1 MGGTMKRNLESTIA
15 FLRNR
20 GTLLVAAALLAA
32 PVNSALAD
40 RGGTDRPHLGKCDT
54 AFGPLPPT
62 FPAVAEISLS
72 CHFRHLGRTTG
83 WIVQTIDL
91 AGPPVNGV
99 APLRVTNGRI
109 TYVAANG
116 DQLHS
121 TFEDYTAGF
130 NLASGEI
137 AFASIETIVG
147 GTGRFS
153 DASGET
159 FVEGHA
165 SAVTLT
171 GFYVAL
177 GTISY

>member
-1 MGGTMKRNLESTIA
+1 MGGAMKRNQGSTMA
-15 FLRNR
+15 FLRNW
-20 GTLLVAAALLAA
+20 GALLLAAVLFGA

-62 FPAVAEISLS
+62 FPTVAEISLR

-83 WIVQTIDL
+83 WIVQTIDV

-99 APLRVTNGRI
+99 VPLTVTNVRI
-109 TYVAANG
+109 TYVAADG
-116 DQLHS
+116 DELHA
-121 TFEDYTAGF
+121 TFADYTASF
-130 NLASGEI
+130 NLATGAIE
-137 AFASIETIVG
+137 FASTGTIVG

-153 DASGET
+153 DASGES
-159 FVEGHA
+159 FIEGHA

-171 GFYVAL
+171 GFYVSL

>member
-1 MGGTMKRNLESTIA
+1 MKRNLGSTIG
-15 FLRNR
+15 FLRNWR
-20 GTLLVAAALLAA
+20 TLLVAAALFVA

-83 WIVQTIDL
+83 WIVQTIDV

-99 APLRVTNGRI
+99 VPLSVTNGRI

-116 DQLHS
+116 DELHA
-121 TFEDYTAGF
+121 TFADYTASF
-130 NLASGEI
+130 NLATGAIE
-137 AFASIETIVG
+137 FASTETIVG

-153 DASGET
+153 NASGEG
-159 FVEGHA
+159 FIEGHA

-171 GFYVAL
+171 GFYVEL
-177 GTISY
+177 GTLSY